1 MSSSPSFTP
10 ATVSPRVGALLEEVG
25 TILPS
30 ERLELFQ
37 QLAVRYPKEMVALE
51 IEDPSAPEAPPSRRA
66 RMMFV
71 LT

>member
-1 MSSSPSFTP
+1 ML
-10 ATVSPRVGALLEEVG
+10 A
-25 TILPS
+25 S

-37 QLAVRYPKEMVALE
+37 QLAVRYPKEMVALAGE
-51 IEDPSAPEAPPSRRA
+51 IEDTSAPEAPPSRRA